1 MIKQNELSLRAPV
14 WVRGRA
20 VLTLPLLLLS
30 LTLLAAGQAG
40 DSSSAAVCAACI
52 RSNLEYLAGPALN
65 GRGSGTIDEY
75 HAAQY
80 IAAKLKAYGLAPAA
94 ENGGFIQTGS
104 IKSRSVTT
112 APVLTFDAGKPVS
125 WKHGNEFA
133 AFQFSQPDI
142 AAPLQKL
149 DLSDAASLAKVSEG
163 GSSGAAQAQARRNPA
178 RRAAGHRSLSGE

>member
-1 MIKQNELSLRAPV
+1 MSIAIRRETRWEQEVIKQNELSLRAPV

-94 ENGGFIQTGS
+94 DNASYIQAAT
-104 IKSRSVTT
+104 IKTRSVSVSL
-112 APVLTFDAGKPVS
+112 PWSKGKRP
-125 WKHGNEFA
+125 WRR
-133 AFQFSQPDI
+133 
-142 AAPLQKL
+142 PLK
-149 DLSDAASLAKVSEG
+149 ST
-163 GSSGAAQAQARRNPA
+163 
-178 RRAAGHRSLSGE
+178 HSLS